1 MSETDSIKSKRL
13 GDQIH
18 LPADSNWHRQKESV
32 MKRAVCLKFA
42 QNLNL
47 KEKLKLTGDKILVE
61 ATWDLFW
68 GGGATLASL
77 DLKRNT
83 WKGENR
89 QGKIL
94 MNIRSDLT

>member
-1 MSETDSIKSKRL
+1 
-13 GDQIH
+13 
-18 LPADSNWHRQKESV
+18 
-32 MKRAVCLKFA
+32 MKRAVCLKFE
-42 QNLNL
+42 QSPNLKL

-61 ATWDLFW
+61 PTWDLFW

-89 QGKIL
+89 LGEIL